1 MSKNW
6 KITRKSFLKGAGVAI
21 TLPWLEAMMPSAY
34 AKIQTPKR
42 KRLVMGV
49 YGLGWHAED
58 FFPKEAGRNYTAP
71 HNIKPIEKYRDSFTI
86 VQGLT
91 NSSGGHASIVK
102 VLACT
107 PYQQGQKLF
116 SVDQLVAETFG
127 KETRFPSLN
136 FSAKGTFNISWNRA
150 GVPQR
155 AITDCQQM
163 FDLLFKKSDN
173 RTKEAEFK
181 EQESILDGVIDEANR
196 LSQRLG
202 AVDRRKLDQY
212 LYSIR
217 EAEKEIE
224 RQRFWMTQAKPN
236 ADKPYKKVP
245 DAKKYFENMNG
256 MYKLMAL
263 ALQTDS
269 TRVMTFQCFEQN
281 LTDLPDVKKA
291 YHGLSHHGKDPEN
304 LKLLQRIENQNM
316 VEFSQFLDQLAS
328 IEEEG
333 ESLLDS
339 TIVTIGSNLGNA
351 NNHSGLNLPSLVVGG
366 GFKHGQHLVKEPLN
380 STPLA
385 NLYVSLLEKLEIEND
400 GFGDSTGSLE
410 GFV

>member
-1 MSKNW
+1 MR
-6 KITRKSFLKGAGVAI
+6 IARRSFLRGAGIAI
-21 TLPWLEAMMPSAY
+21 ALPWLEAMTPA
-34 AKIQTPKR
+34 ANAGVRIPKR
-42 KRLVMGV
+42 KRLVMGI
-49 YGLGWHAED
+49 YGLGWHAAD
-58 FFPKEAGRNYTAP
+58 FFPREAGTDYTVP
-71 HNIKPIEKYRDSFTI
+71 HNIKPIERYRDRFTV

-102 VLACT
+102 VLACS
-107 PYQQGQKLF
+107 PYDQGQKLF
-116 SVDQLVAETFG
+116 SVDQLVAEQFG

-155 AITDCQQM
+155 AITDCEQM
-163 FDLLFKKSDN
+163 FDLLFRKSDD
-173 RTKEAEFK
+173 RAKEAEFRQ
-181 EQESILDGVIDEANR
+181 QESILDGVIDEASR
-196 LSQRLG
+196 LSRRLG
-202 AVDRRKLDQY
+202 AADRRKLDQY

-217 EAEKEIE
+217 EAEKDIE
-224 RQRFWMTQAKPN
+224 RQRYWMTQPRPS
-236 ADKPYKKVP
+236 ADKPYAKTP
-245 DAKKYFENMNG
+245 DSNKYFENMSG

-281 LTDLPDVKKA
+281 LTDLPDVRKA

-339 TIVTIGSNLGNA
+339 SIVTIGSNLGNA
-351 NNHSGLNLPSLVVGG
+351 NNHSGLNLPCLVAGG
-366 GFKHGQHLVKEPLN
+366 GFRHGQHLLKEPLN
-380 STPLA
+380 ATPLA
-385 NLYVSLLEKLEIEND
+385 NLYVSLLDKLEIEND
-400 GFGDSTGSLE
+400 GFGDSTGALE

>member
-21 TLPWLEAMMPSAY
+21 TLPWLEAMMPAADASPR
-34 AKIQTPKR
+34 TPKR

-58 FFPKEAGRNYTAP
+58 FFPSESGSDYTTP
-71 HNIKPIEKYRDSFTI
+71 HNIKPIEKYRDQFTI

-107 PYQQGQKLF
+107 PYAQGQKLF
-116 SVDQLVAETFG
+116 SVDQLVAESFG
-127 KETRFPSLN
+127 RETRFPSLN

-155 AITDCQQM
+155 AITNCEQM
-163 FDLLFKKSDN
+163 FDLLFKTSDN
-173 RTKEAEFK
+173 RTKEAEFR
-181 EQESILDGVIDEANR
+181 EQESILDSVIEEARR
-196 LSQRLG
+196 LSRRLG
-202 AVDRRKLDQY
+202 AADRKKLDQY

-224 RQRFWMTQAKPN
+224 RQRYWMTKP
-236 ADKPYKKVP
+236 KPSAERPYRKVP
-245 DAKKYFENMNG
+245 DGKKYFENMNG

-281 LTDLPDVKKA
+281 LTDLSDVRKA

-304 LKLLQRIENQNM
+304 LKLLQKIENRNM

-366 GFKHGQHLVKEPLN
+366 GFKHGQHLIKEPLN

-385 NLYVSLLEKLEIEND
+385 NLYVSLLEQLEIEND

>member
-1 MSKNW
+1 M
-6 KITRKSFLKGAGVAI
+6 
-21 TLPWLEAMMPSAY
+21 
-34 AKIQTPKR
+34 
-42 KRLVMGV
+42 
-49 YGLGWHAED
+49 
-58 FFPKEAGRNYTAP
+58 
-71 HNIKPIEKYRDSFTI
+71 
-86 VQGLT
+86 
-91 NSSGGHASIVK
+91 K

-116 SVDQLVAETFG
+116 SVDQLVAEKFG

-136 FSAKGTFNISWNRA
+136 FSAKGTFNVSWNRA

-155 AITDCQQM
+155 AITNCDQM
-163 FDLLFKKSDN
+163 FDLLFKTSDD
-173 RTKEAEFK
+173 RAKEAEFK

-196 LSQRLG
+196 LSKRLG
-202 AVDRRKLDQY
+202 AADRRKLDQY
-212 LYSIR
+212 IYSIR

-224 RQRFWMTQAKPN
+224 RQRYWMTRPKPN
-236 ADKPYKKVP
+236 ADKPYKKSP
-245 DAKKYFENMNG
+245 DSKKYFENMSG

-281 LTDLPDVKKA
+281 LTDLPDVWKA
-291 YHGLSHHGKDPEN
+291 YHGLSHHGKDPDN
-304 LKLLQRIENQNM
+304 LRLLQKIENRNM

-351 NNHSGLNLPSLVVGG
+351 NNHSGLNLPCLVAGG

-380 STPLA
+380 SVPLA
-385 NLYVSLLEKLEIEND
+385 NLYVSLLEKMEIEND

>member
-1 MSKNW
+1 MSKRW
-6 KITRKSFLKGAGVAI
+6 KINRKSFLEGAVAAI
-21 TLPWLEAMMPSAY
+21 TLPWLEAMTPSAS
-34 AKIQTPKR
+34 ANVQAPKR
-42 KRLVMGV
+42 KRLVMGI
-49 YGLGWHAED
+49 YGLGWHAAD
-58 FFPKEAGRNYTAP
+58 FFPKEKGAHYVVP
-71 HNIKPIEKYRDSFTI
+71 HNIKPIEKYRDKLTI

-91 NSSGGHASIVK
+91 NSSGGHAAIVK

-116 SVDQLVAETFG
+116 SLDQLVAESIG
-127 KETRFPSLN
+127 KATRFPSLN

-155 AITDCQQM
+155 AISNCDQM
-163 FDLLFKKSDN
+163 FDLLFKKSDD
-173 RTKEAEFK
+173 RAKEAEFK
-181 EQESILDGVIDEANR
+181 EQESILDGVIDEAKR
-196 LSQRLG
+196 LSSRLG
-202 AVDRRKLDQY
+202 AADQRKLDQY

-224 RQRFWMTQAKPN
+224 RQRYWMTKPKPD
-236 ADKPYKKVP
+236 AEKPYERAP
-245 DAKKYFENMNG
+245 DSKKYFENMGG

-304 LKLLQRIENQNM
+304 LKLLQKIENRNM

-328 IEEEG
+328 IEDEG
-333 ESLLDS
+333 ESLLES
-339 TIVTIGSNLGNA
+339 TILTIGSNLGNA

-385 NLYVSLLEKLEIEND
+385 NLYVSILEKMEIKND